1 VSYLDK
7 LVGPMQLLPAYER
20 VKAERHGDRGVEL
33 SEELVA
39 AETAVALSYNGTPHA
54 VMMATPADM
63 EAFAIGF
70 TITEG
75 IVKRRKEIHAI
86 EVVPTADGIE
96 LNIRIDAVR
105 HRTLDRKR
113 RILTGQVGCGICG
126 AETIAHAIRRA
137 KPVDSTLKLEDAA
150 IRRALADLPE
160 MQAIN
165 RATGAAHGAAW
176 FNKAGEIELLCEDVG
191 RHNALDKLIG
201 AMLEKGSDFSRGAVL
216 MTSRASHEIIQK
228 SAVVGI
234 QALIALSAPTSLA
247 IKVAAKTNLT
257 LIAFARGNR
266 YTVYSGAER
275 VIAESGLTS
284 KSAFT
289 A

>member
-1 VSYLDK
+1 MSYLDK
-7 LVGPMQLLPAYER
+7 LVGPMQVLPAYER
-20 VKAERHGDRGVEL
+20 VRAERHDDAGIIGL

-39 AETAVALSYNGTPHA
+39 AETAIALSYNGTPHA

-70 TITEG
+70 SITEG
-75 IVKRRKEIHAI
+75 IVKQRKEIHAI
-86 EVVPTADGIE
+86 EVVPTVDGVE
-96 LNIRIDAVR
+96 LNIAIDALR
-105 HRTLDRKR
+105 HRALGRKR

-150 IRRALADLPE
+150 IRRALAELPE

-176 FNKAGEIELLCEDVG
+176 FNRSGEIELLCEDVG

-201 AMLEKGSDFSRGAVL
+201 AMVEKGSDFSQGAVL

-228 SAVVGI
+228 SAVAGI
-234 QALIALSAPTSLA
+234 QTLIALSAPTGLA
-247 IKVAAKTNLT
+247 IKVATKTNMT

-275 VIAESGLTS
+275 VIAQP
-284 KSAFT
+284 AFT